1 MNTWEF
7 FAENSTNRSKHLENL
22 GVAAGF
28 RPIAPQNIMFFDSN
42 RTPVCP
48 KVSLLIYHQ
57 KFIKNLKDTKNIIY
71 GEGHQDHLLTFVH
84 ASWVLQA
91 CT

>member
-1 MNTWEF
+1 MKTWEF

-28 RPIAPQNIMFFDSN
+28 RPVAPQNIMFFDSN

-57 KFIKNLKDTKNIIY
+57 NFVINLKRHKNIIY
-71 GEGHQDHLLTFVH
+71 GEGHQDDLVSFVD
-84 ASWVLQA
+84 AYWVLQP